1 MAVNL
6 SEKHPQYQLQL
17 ENWVLMRD
25 AYRGERQ
32 VKSKGQTYLP
42 ATAGQIID
50 GMDQPT
56 QPGFKAYQAYLKRAR
71 FPNFVREAVQTA
83 VGMMHSQ
90 PPKIK
95 LPKEL
100 ENIRSSKG
108 ETMAQL
114 LRRINEEQLL
124 TGRIGLLADIPTKT
138 TDPLPYIATYATERL
153 INWDDGTVEGLV
165 PQVLNF
171 VVLDESEYERNK
183 LNFGWTLEEKYRVL
197 VLGTIEGNEST
208 GAYKFGVFSERDPAA
223 VDSTLKEASIRGR
236 TLQKIP
242 FVIINS
248 CDLVSDSDEPPLMD
262 LGNLC
267 MTIYRGE
274 ADYRQNLFMQGQ
286 DTLVIIGGAV
296 DEDEAVRTG
305 AGSRIDVPIG
315 GDAKYIGV
323 ESDGLQEQR
332 EALENDR
339 KRAGSMGAQSLDTVS
354 RERESG
360 TSLNIRIAARTA
372 DLNQIA
378 LTGAAG
384 LEQLLKTC
392 AEWIGANPEEVTVEP
407 NLEFGDH
414 QLTGQ
419 NMVEMQ
425 TSRNLGYPI
434 SAKSLHQ
441 VAYDRGL
448 TKLTF
453 EEEMA
458 QAKKEEDGPFKRS
471 ENGDRAPE
479 QVPGNGPSD
488 KKPGD
493 PVKKEDDD
501 AD

>member
-1 MAVNL
+1 MAAVDL
-6 SEKHPQYQLQL
+6 SAKHPQYTIQID
-17 ENWVLMRD
+17 NWILMRD
-25 AYRGERQ
+25 SYRGERQ
-32 VKSKGQTYLP
+32 VKSKQGLYLP
-42 ATAGQIID
+42 PTSGQIAD
-50 GMDQPT
+50 GMDNSN
-56 QPGFKAYQAYLKRAR
+56 QPGYKAYLAYLKRAR

-108 ETMAQL
+108 ETLPQL

-138 TDPLPYIATYATERL
+138 ADPLPYIATYATERL
-153 INWDDGTVEGLV
+153 INWDDGTIEGLV

-171 VVLDESEYERNK
+171 VVLDESEYERDS
-183 LNFGWTLEEKYRVL
+183 LSFGWTLKEKYRVL
-197 VLGTIEGNEST
+197 ILGAVQANEES
-208 GAYKFGVFSERDPAA
+208 GAYKFGVFNEKSPAFDEA
-223 VDSTLKEASIRGR
+223 NLKSASIRGR

-248 CDLVSDSDEPPLMD
+248 CDLVSETDEPPLMD

-286 DTLVIIGGAV
+286 DTLVIIGGAQ

-323 ESDGLQEQR
+323 ESDGLSEQR
-332 EALENDR
+332 EALKEDR
-339 KRAGSMGAQSLDTVS
+339 SRAGSMGAQSLDTVS

-378 LTGAAG
+378 MTGAAG

-392 AEWIGANPEEVTVEP
+392 AEWVGANPDEVEVQP
-407 NLEFGDH
+407 NMEFGDAD
-414 QLTGQ
+414 LTGQ
-419 NMVEMQ
+419 TMVEMQ
-425 TSRNLGYPI
+425 TARNLGYPI
-434 SAKSLHQ
+434 SARSLHQ
-441 VAYDRGL
+441 VAFDRGL
-448 TKLTF
+448 TKMTF
-453 EEEMA
+453 EEEEA
-458 QAKKEEDGPFKRS
+458 QAKKEADTAFARAQT
-471 ENGDRAPE
+471 GDRAPT
-479 QVPGNGPSD
+479 QSDRNGPGGNTP
-488 KKPGD
+488 PGD
-493 PVKKEDDD
+493 PKGQQKGK
-501 AD
+501 

>member
-6 SEKHPQYQLQL
+6 SEKHPQYTLQL

-32 VKSKGQTYLP
+32 VKSKGQVYLP
-42 ATAGQIID
+42 ATAGQVID

-56 QPGFKAYQAYLKRAR
+56 QPGAKAYQAYLKRAR

-100 ENIRSSKG
+100 EKITSSKG
-108 ETMAQL
+108 ETMPQL

-124 TGRIGLLADIPTKT
+124 TGRIGLLADIPTRT
-138 TDPLPYIATYATERL
+138 TDPLPYIATYSTERI

-197 VLGTIEGNEST
+197 VIGTIEGNETS
-208 GAYKFGVFSERDPAA
+208 GPYKFGVFESRDPAA
-223 VDSTLKEASIRGR
+223 VDSTLKEASIRGK
-236 TLQKIP
+236 TLDKIP

-286 DTLVIIGGAV
+286 DTLVIIGGAT

-392 AEWIGANPEEVTVEP
+392 AEWVGANPEEVKVEP

-414 QLTGQ
+414 QLSGQ

-471 ENGDRAPE
+471 ENGDRTPE

-493 PVKKEDDD
+493 PAKKED
-501 AD
+501 

>member
-1 MAVNL
+1 MPVNL
-6 SEKHPQYQLQL
+6 SEKHPQYSLQL
-17 ENWVLMRD
+17 DNWVLMRD

-32 VKSKGQTYLP
+32 VKSKGQLYLP
-42 ATAGQIID
+42 ATSGQIAD
-50 GMDQPT
+50 GMERSE
-56 QPGFKAYQAYLKRAR
+56 QPGFKSYMAYLKRAR

-90 PPKIK
+90 PPKIS

-100 ENIRSSKG
+100 EGIRSSKG
-108 ETMAQL
+108 EGLPHL

-124 TGRIGLLADIPTKT
+124 TGRIGLLADIPTRT
-138 TDPLPYIATYATERL
+138 ADPLPYIATYSTERL

-197 VLGTIEGNEST
+197 TLGPLETDESV
-208 GAYKFGVFSERDPAA
+208 GSYRFGVFDTRDPALSDA
-223 VDSTLKEASIRGR
+223 SLKEASIRGR
-236 TLQKIP
+236 TLDKIP
-242 FVIINS
+242 FIIVNS
-248 CDLVSDSDEPPLMD
+248 CDLVSETDEPPLMD

-286 DTLVIIGGAV
+286 DTLVIVGGSH
-296 DEDEAVRTG
+296 DEDDTVRTG
-305 AGSRIDVPIG
+305 AGSRIDVPMG

-323 ESDGLQEQR
+323 ESDGLSEQR
-332 EALENDR
+332 EALVADR
-339 KRAGSMGAQSLDTVS
+339 QRAGSMGAQSLDTVS

-384 LEQLLKTC
+384 LERLLKIC
-392 AEWIGANPEEVTVEP
+392 AEWVGADPEEVKIEP
-407 NLEFGDH
+407 NLEFGDN

-419 NMVEMQ
+419 TMVEMQ
-425 TSRNLGYPI
+425 TARNLGYPI
-434 SAKSLHQ
+434 SARSLHQ
-441 VAYDRGL
+441 VAIDRGL

-458 QAKKEEDGPFKRS
+458 RAKEEEDGPFKRAD
-471 ENGDRAPE
+471 NGDRTPE
-479 QVPGNGPSD
+479 QSDGNGPNDPPS
-488 KKPGD
+488 GD
-493 PVKKEDDD
+493 PKEKQKKGK
-501 AD
+501 

>member
-1 MAVNL
+1 MSVNL
-6 SEKHPQYQLQL
+6 SEKHPQYVLQS
-17 ENWVLMRD
+17 ENWMLMRD

-32 VKSKGQTYLP
+32 VKSKGVLYLP

-50 GMDQPT
+50 GMDQST
-56 QPGFKAYQAYLKRAR
+56 QPGFKAYQAYKTRAR

-108 ETMAQL
+108 ETLPQL

-138 TDPLPYIATYATERL
+138 QDPLPYIATYSAERL

-171 VVLDESEYERNK
+171 VVLDEAEYERNR

-197 VLGTIEGNEST
+197 TLGTIEGNESS
-208 GAYKFGVFSERDPAA
+208 GAYRFGVFNVKDPVLTA
-223 VDSTLKEASIRGR
+223 DSLKEASIRGK
-236 TLQKIP
+236 TLDKIP

-286 DTLVIIGGAV
+286 DTLVIIGGAT

-305 AGSRIDVPIG
+305 AGSRIDVPQG

-378 LTGAAG
+378 LTGATG

-392 AEWIGANPEEVTVEP
+392 AEWIGANPEEVKVEP

-414 QLTGQ
+414 TLTGQ

-448 TKLTF
+448 TKMTF

-493 PVKKEDDD
+493 PVKKED
-501 AD
+501 

>member
-1 MAVNL
+1 MTINL

-32 VKSKGQTYLP
+32 IKTKNQTYLP

-56 QPGFKAYQAYLKRAR
+56 QPGFKAYQSYLKRAR

-90 PPKIK
+90 SPKIK

-171 VVLDESEYERNK
+171 VVLDETEYERNK

-197 VLGTIEGNEST
+197 VLGTIEGNESS
-208 GAYKFGVFSERDPAA
+208 GPYKFGVFDTRDPPAI
-223 VDSTLKEASIRGR
+223 DSTLKEASIRGR
-236 TLQKIP
+236 TLDKIP
-242 FVIINS
+242 FVIVNS

-286 DTLVIIGGAV
+286 DTLVIVGGAV
-296 DEDEAVRTG
+296 DADEAVRTG
-305 AGSRIDVPIG
+305 AGSRIDVPMG

-392 AEWIGANPEEVTVEP
+392 AEWIGANPEEVKVEP

-448 TKLTF
+448 TKMTF

-458 QAKKEEDGPFKRS
+458 QAEKEEDGPFKRS

-479 QVPGNGPSD
+479 QVPGNDPSD

-493 PVKKEDDD
+493 PVEKED
-501 AD
+501 

>member
-1 MAVNL
+1 MVVNL
-6 SEKHPQYQLQL
+6 SEKHPQYTLQL
-17 ENWVLMRD
+17 DNWVLMRD

-32 VKSKGQTYLP
+32 VKSKGQVYLP

-50 GMDQPT
+50 GMT
-56 QPGFKAYQAYLKRAR
+56 QPEQPGAKAYRAYLTRAR

-108 ETMAQL
+108 ETIPQL

-138 TDPLPYIATYATERL
+138 ADPLPYIATYATERL

-171 VVLDESEYERNK
+171 VVLDEAEYERDK
-183 LNFGWTLEEKYRVL
+183 LSFGWKMEEKYRVL
-197 VLGTIEGNEST
+197 TLGSIEGNEST
-208 GAYKFGVFSERDPAA
+208 GAYRFGVFDTKDPAL
-223 VDSTLKEASIRGR
+223 SEGSLKEASIRGR
-236 TLQKIP
+236 TLSKIP

-286 DTLVIIGGAV
+286 DTLVIIGGAT

-392 AEWIGANPEEVTVEP
+392 AEWIGANPEEVKVEP

-414 QLTGQ
+414 QLSGQ

-453 EEEMA
+453 EEELA

-493 PVKKEDDD
+493 PVKKED
-501 AD
+501 

>member
-1 MAVNL
+1 MPGNL

-32 VKSKGQTYLP
+32 VKSKGQLYLP
-42 ATAGQIID
+42 ATSGQIAD
-50 GMDQPT
+50 GMNNSNQS
-56 QPGFKAYQAYLKRAR
+56 GYKAYLAYLKRAR

-90 PPKIK
+90 PPKIQ
-95 LPKEL
+95 LPNEL
-100 ENIRSSKG
+100 ASIRSSKG
-108 ETMAQL
+108 ETLPQL

-124 TGRIGLLADIPTKT
+124 TGRIGLLADIPTRT
-138 TDPLPYIATYATERL
+138 SDPLPYIATYSAERL

-171 VVLDESEYERNK
+171 VVLDESEYERNS

-197 VLGTIEGNEST
+197 ALDTIEGNESS
-208 GAYKFGVFSERDPAA
+208 GAYRFGVFDTSDPVLSAE
-223 VDSTLKEASIRGR
+223 SLREASIRGR
-236 TLQKIP
+236 TLGNIP
-242 FVIINS
+242 FIIINS
-248 CDLVSDSDEPPLMD
+248 CDLVSETDEPPLMD

-286 DTLVIIGGAV
+286 DTLVIMGGTH
-296 DEDEAVRTG
+296 DEDESVRTG

-323 ESDGLQEQR
+323 ESDGLSEQR

-339 KRAGSMGAQSLDTVS
+339 MRAGSMGAQSLDTVS

-384 LEQLLKTC
+384 LEQLLKIC
-392 AEWIGANPEEVTVEP
+392 AEWIGADPEEVSVEP
-407 NLEFGDH
+407 NLEFGDTP
-414 QLTGQ
+414 LTGQ
-419 NMVEMQ
+419 SMVEMQ
-425 TSRNLGYPI
+425 TARNLGYPI
-434 SAKSLHQ
+434 SARSLHQ
-441 VAYDRGL
+441 VAFDRGL
-448 TKLTF
+448 TKMTF

-458 QAKKEEDGPFKRS
+458 KAREEENGPFKRA
-471 ENGDRAPE
+471 ENSDRAPE
-479 QVPGNGPSD
+479 QVSGNGPKG

-493 PVKKEDDD
+493 PVKKED
-501 AD
+501 